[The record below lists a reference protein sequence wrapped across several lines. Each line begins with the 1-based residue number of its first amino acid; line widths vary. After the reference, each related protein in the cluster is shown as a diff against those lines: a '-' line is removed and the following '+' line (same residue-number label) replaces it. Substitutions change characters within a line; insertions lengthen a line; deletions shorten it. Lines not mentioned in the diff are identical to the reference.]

1 MKKTVY
7 SLVSVM
13 LFFFVSCGGGGS
25 NDPVQDP
32 SGSDPVPNPS
42 GNSHGVTSIE
52 MSQTNAALYVGQYM
66 RLTANFLS
74 IGEASMPNYSWKT
87 SDANVVEVK
96 AIDLSGSR
104 SGETVSRKIMGEIIG
119 RSAGTAIVTIQTENG
134 LSATCQVTVS
144 NLNIEKITFDKP
156 KIEIFEGKSE
166 RLMIT
171 VSPDHTTDMINKA
184 LKWSSENTDVV
195 IISDISDISSS
206 SEQVVVTGVKQGT
219 TNIVVTSSDGTFV
232 AKCPVTVKRINNVNY
247 NSYGNDNQW

>member
-1 MKKTVY
+1 MRKTVC

-25 NDPVQDP
+25 NDPVQ
-32 SGSDPVPNPS
+32 NPS
-42 GNSHGVTSIE
+42 DNPHEVTAIE
-52 MSQTNAALYVGQYM
+52 MSQTNATLYVGQYM
-66 RLTANFLS
+66 DLEANFLAV
-74 IGEASMPNYSWKT
+74 GVPNVPNYSWKT
-87 SDANVVEVK
+87 SDKNVVELMDWSK
-96 AIDLSGSR
+96 SR
-104 SGETVSRKIMGEIIG
+104 SGEATRKRIIG

-144 NLNIEKITFDKP
+144 NLNIENITFDKP
-156 KIEIFEGKSE
+156 KIDIIEGKSE
-166 RLMIT
+166 KLVIT
-171 VSPDHTTDMINKA
+171 VSPIHATDMINKA

-247 NSYGNDNQW
+247 NPYGNDNQW